1 MIKKLKPYII
11 AVLLTLAVGGLAS
24 LLTSS
29 NTDVYNNLNR
39 PALAPPPIL
48 FPIVWSVLYI
58 LMGIGAG
65 HVYALRNS
73 APKSVSCGIKLYI
86 IQLVM
91 NFLWTI
97 IFFNTQAFLF
107 AFIWLALL
115 WILIILMIFK
125 FKEVSPAAA
134 YLQIPY
140 ILWVTFAGYLNFMIY
155 LLN

>member
-11 AVLLTLAVGGLAS
+11 SILLTLAIGGLAS

-29 NTDVYNNLNR
+29 NADVYHNLNR

-48 FPIVWSVLYI
+48 FPIVWSLLYI
-58 LMGIGAG
+58 LMGIGVG
-65 HVYALRNS
+65 QVYTLRSS
-73 APKSVSCGIKLYI
+73 APKSASCGIKLYI

-115 WILIILMIFK
+115 WIFIILMIFK

>member
-48 FPIVWSVLYI
+48 FPIIWSILYI
-58 LMGIGAG
+58 LMGIGVG
-65 HVYALRNS
+65 HVYDLRSS
-73 APKSVSCGIKLYI
+73 APKSASCGIKLYI

-97 IFFNTQAFLF
+97 IFFNTKAFLF

-115 WILIILMIFK
+115 WVLIILMIFK
-125 FKEVSPAAA
+125 FKEVSPNAA

-140 ILWVTFAGYLNFMIY
+140 ILWVTFAGYLNLMIY
-155 LLN
+155 ILN